1 MADINEYL
9 EENIIKMFEE
19 RDEFDSDHIKE
30 RTQHDKN
37 ITQMVNGYGA
47 LKRIESEENIASD
60 KIDVERFKVETE
72 ANLNERRSEADTNWR
87 VYEFDESQKLEERKI
102 DNAEKADKRKFAFGV
117 IGIGVTGFLHL
128 LARRDSREGIISD
141 DRLSFFDKGFNLLT
155 KFIK

>member
-37 ITQMVNGYGA
+37 ITQMVNGYGT

-60 KIDVERFKVETE
+60 KIDVERFKAETE

-87 VYEFDESQKLEERKI
+87 LYEFDESQKLEERKI

-128 LARRDSREGIISD
+128 LARRDSREGIIPD